1 MFHSFLHRGCTGLV
15 WPLIGLK
22 CLRYS
27 RGCTGFMFAFDLY
40 TVVMLILIFML
51 SFIYVL
57 YRFMCVH
64 VYIYIYTYVHTC
76 YHRHSSRELGHFL
89 YRACVCW
96 KYWRHEVTTMA
107 TRSHTAE
114 SGVSAPCCVYASLA
128 TFRDP
133 PPKSPFIESSWSLIV
148 GMWGILVG
156 SWGVWAFSSINFGGD
171 EKSPT
176 RCSSGLRVEGNLRTR
191 INHGATPL
199 GRIISGELCP

>member
-64 VYIYIYTYVHTC
+64 VYIYIHIRTHML
-76 YHRHSSRELGHFL
+76 SSSQFSRT
-89 YRACVCW
+89 W
-96 KYWRHEVTTMA
+96 
-107 TRSHTAE
+107 
-114 SGVSAPCCVYASLA
+114 
-128 TFRDP
+128 TF
-133 PPKSPFIESSWSLIV
+133 
-148 GMWGILVG
+148 
-156 SWGVWAFSSINFGGD
+156 SIQ
-171 EKSPT
+171 
-176 RCSSGLRVEGNLRTR
+176 GLRVLKILTTWSHDHGHTQPYCRVRSFCPLLRVCKPCHLPR
-191 INHGATPL
+191 PPPQEPFYRVLMVLNCGHVGY
-199 GRIISGELCP
+199 ISG

>member
-40 TVVMLILIFML
+40 TVVMLILIF
-51 SFIYVL
+51 YVEFYICL
-57 YRFMCVH
+57 IQVYVCTC
-64 VYIYIYTYVHTC
+64 VYIYTHTYTHVIIVTVLENLDIFYTGLAC
-76 YHRHSSRELGHFL
+76 AENIDDMKSRPWPRTQPYCRVRSFCPLL
-89 YRACVCW
+89 RVC
-96 KYWRHEVTTMA
+96 K
-107 TRSHTAE
+107 
-114 SGVSAPCCVYASLA
+114 PCHLP
-128 TFRDP
+128 RP